1 MGIRQR
7 AGLHGAINAREH
19 SVGSAMDL
27 GSITPI
33 LSTASEGILLAD
45 ARRRITYVNQAF
57 TDLTGFAEADL
68 LGRTCRALQG
78 PLTSQDTV
86 GAIRAALDAGKPFSG
101 EILNYTKS
109 GETFWNDL
117 AITPVFDQGVLTGF
131 LGVTRDSSARKAAVD
146 AQASRERLYRFLF
159 EHVQAA
165 IVLHRANTQIIYANE
180 TALRL
185 LGMSHDVLLG
195 AFYTDEHFDFIRED
209 GSLMP
214 LEEFPV
220 ARALSTRSVVTNLI
234 LGLRHP
240 DDRQLVWV
248 MCNAFPNLD
257 EHGEPTEVVVSFT
270 DVTELKQAERA
281 LAKSEQRLSLVLRG
295 ANDAA
300 WDWNLLADEPYYSPR
315 WWQMIGYQPDAL
327 PVDSQLWKRRMHP
340 ADLARV
346 TAVLEG
352 HLDGDTA
359 SYEVEFR
366 LQHRDGHYVPVLSHG
381 FILRDADGRPTRIS
395 GTNTDLTERK
405 RAEEQIH
412 RLAYYDPLTGLPNRR
427 LLMERLGGIVS
438 QPLATR
444 EQGAMLFVDIDNFK
458 LLNDTMGHDVGD
470 QLLKQVTHRLHECL
484 RSRDELARLGA
495 DEFVALLENLGPDRD
510 DALRRA
516 QEVAHTIGRALSE
529 PYSLG
534 SIDYR
539 CTVSIGIAL
548 FDESERA
555 ADTTLKHADLAMY
568 QAKAAG
574 KNTLRVFDQSMQVA
588 VEGRLALEHDLRN
601 DLQARRL
608 QLHFQPQ
615 VNSAGDIV
623 SAEVLLRWQ
632 HPERGN
638 VPPDDFIPIAEATG
652 LILPLGEWVLESAC
666 RQLAAWAGSSRTAH
680 LSLSVNASVRQ
691 FHDPGFVQGVL
702 DILASTGADP
712 GRLVIEVT
720 ESLFAENMEEVIARM
735 ARLRETGVRFSLDDF
750 GTGYSSLSYLQRM
763 PLDEIKIDRSFIL
776 DITRSEHAATIARM
790 IISLADNLHITVV
803 AEGVE
808 TEAQRAYLQAHGCL
822 HYQGYLFSEAL
833 PLEAFEAR
841 LR

>member
-1 MGIRQR
+1 M
-7 AGLHGAINAREH
+7 
-19 SVGSAMDL
+19 GSAMDL
-27 GSITPI
+27 GGITPI
-33 LSTASEGILLAD
+33 LSTISEGILLAD
-45 ARRRITYVNQAF
+45 AKGHVTFVNQSF
-57 TDLTGFAEADL
+57 TDLTGFTTADL
-68 LGRTCRALQG
+68 QGKTCSAMQG
-78 PLTSQDTV
+78 PLTDPGTV
-86 GAIRAALDAGKPFSG
+86 QAIRTAIRAGKPFSG
-101 EILNYTKS
+101 EILNYTKT

-117 AITPVFDQGVLTGF
+117 NITPVFEQGVLTGF
-131 LGVTRDSSARKAAVD
+131 LGITRDSSARKEAGD

-159 EHVQAA
+159 EHVQAG
-165 IVLHRANTQIIYANE
+165 IVLHRANTEIIYANE
-180 TALRL
+180 TALTL
-185 LGMSHDVLLG
+185 LGMTYDTLLG
-195 AFYTDEHFDFIRED
+195 AFYTDEHFEFIRED
-209 GSLMP
+209 GSPMP

-220 ARALSTRSVVTNLI
+220 ARALSTRCVVKNLV

-240 DDRQLVWV
+240 DDRALVWV

-257 EHGEPTEVVVSFT
+257 GQGEPTEVVVSFT

-281 LAKSEQRLSLVLRG
+281 LAKSEERLSLVLRG

-300 WDWNLLADEPYYSPR
+300 WDWDLQADELYYSPR
-315 WWQMIGYQPDAL
+315 WWQMIGYQPDEL

-340 ADLARV
+340 DDLPRV
-346 TAVLEG
+346 TATLEG
-352 HLDGDTA
+352 HLADDTG
-359 SYEVEFR
+359 SYEIEFR
-366 LQHRDGHYVPVLSHG
+366 LQHRAGHYVPVLSHG
-381 FILRDADGRPTRIS
+381 FILRDAGGCPTRIS

-405 RAEEQIH
+405 RSEQQIH
-412 RLAYYDPLTGLPNRR
+412 RLAYYDLLTALPNRR
-427 LLMERLGGIVS
+427 LLMERLGSIVS
-438 QPLATR
+438 RPSSTR

-470 QLLKQVTHRLHECL
+470 QLLKQVTRRLHACV
-484 RSRDELARLGA
+484 RSRDVLARLGG
-495 DEFVALLENLGPDRD
+495 DEFVALLENLGHDSA
-510 DALRRA
+510 DALQRA
-516 QEVAHTIGRALSE
+516 EGVARKIRDVLSL

-548 FDESERA
+548 FDEGERG
-555 ADTTLKHADLAMY
+555 ADTTLKHADLAMA

-574 KNTLRVFDQSMQVA
+574 KNTLRVFDPSMQVA
-588 VEGRLALEHDLRN
+588 VDERLALEHDLRT
-601 DLQARRL
+601 DLQVRRL
-608 QLHFQPQ
+608 HLHFQPQ
-615 VNSAGDIV
+615 VDSAGRTV

-632 HPERGN
+632 HPLRGYVSPN
-638 VPPDDFIPIAEATG
+638 EFIPIAEATG

-666 RQLAAWAGSSRTAH
+666 RQLAAWADDPHMAH

-691 FHDPGFVQGVL
+691 FHDPGFVASVL
-702 DILASTGADP
+702 DILARTGADP
-712 GRLVIEVT
+712 TRLVIEVT
-720 ESLFAENMEEVIARM
+720 ESLFAENMDEVIDRM